1 LEFEA
6 VVAEE
11 HRVIAAV
18 VGDDAEAAVVE
29 KIGGGDGAACDGA
42 AENPGERTVG
52 HFFKLSFAEIVKHQQ
67 RFLVAD
73 FAVIK
78 LDVVDHRAID
88 LDDVGPAVVIVIEKF
103 HGDAAEENAFVADA
117 GAEGGVGESAVFVG
131 CVEAILVRNRDA

>member
-1 LEFEA
+1 MIGVRA

-29 KIGGGDGAACDGA
+29 KIGGGDGAARDRA
-42 AENPGERTVG
+42 AEIRTERAVG
-52 HFFKLSFAEIVKHQQ
+52 NFFKFSLPEIVEHEQ

-103 HGDAAEENAFVADA
+103 HGDATEENGFVADA
-117 GAEGGVGESAVFVG
+117 GAERGVGEGGVFVVG
-131 CVEAILVRNRDA
+131 VEAI